1 VQPAGPNP
9 SPPEQHSGSLLLGL
23 DFHHSRT
30 LGTIPANVPGLPA
43 PITRLHPLFLIPRL
57 PDPGVRAIPADVPKL
72 PTTVTLDR
80 VGLAIAGKVIV
91 PATLVAN
98 DPSRTAAES
107 PATSTTSTA
116 EITATAAAT
125 TADPMA
131 RALWAV
137 TRQVAGTT
145 TGVASGA
152 RAAGTGVAS
161 TTAAAAATAATADT
175 KVRAVS
181 LEMTDTAA
189 GVTLLGV
196 VGAGLGAGR
205 GLVAGLLAVV
215 AETFGL
221 WTTVGKVTNV
231 TALETT
237 FSSKGHGFRQFFFL

>member
-116 EITATAAAT
+116 EITTADTAAA
-125 TADPMA
+125 AAANPVA
-131 RALWAV
+131 RALWTV
-137 TRQVAGTT
+137 TCQVAGTT
-145 TGVASGA
+145 TGVTSGA

-161 TTAAAAATAATADT
+161 TAADATATADT
-175 KVRAVS
+175 KVRAVG

-215 AETFGL
+215 AETLGL
-221 WTTVGKVTNV
+221 WATVGKVTNV

-237 FSSKGHGFRQFFFL
+237 FSSKGHGFRQFFL